1 MHQERKELAFG
12 VRKEAIYVILN
23 DVRLPCLNEN
33 KTADNINTNTSH
45 KKIVKSGL
53 NYWMSPASLK
63 CCQMFPKSSPPHPI
77 PSTPHLPR
85 KEEKE
90 RFFLSPLS
98 VALSH
103 LLVTFCCWCPLWL
116 WCLSGR
122 SVDRA
127 ASYSSSREDW
137 VWAWRSPLQA
147 EAANGGQG

>member
-1 MHQERKELAFG
+1 MKIKL
-12 VRKEAIYVILN
+12 L
-23 DVRLPCLNEN
+23 
-33 KTADNINTNTSH
+33 TINTNNSH
-45 KKIVKSGL
+45 KKIVVRLKSQNVIGKSEML
-53 NYWMSPASLK
+53 PNV
-63 CCQMFPKSSPPHPI
+63 PKELPPHPI

-116 WCLSGR
+116 RCLSGR